1 VTAVWVLAVV
11 ARPYQWWRV
20 ALVLVS
26 GLAYVV
32 IFSIPAAQKT
42 LMLDPS
48 NMVIT
53 LMALGVGLVGA
64 ATIEAIWWVQGRI
77 LGEPRRLWRRA
88 HEER

>member
-1 VTAVWVLAVV
+1 
-11 ARPYQWWRV
+11 
-20 ALVLVS
+20 
-26 GLAYVV
+26 
-32 IFSIPAAQKT
+32 
-42 LMLDPS
+42 MLDPS

>member
-1 VTAVWVLAVV
+1 MA
-11 ARPYQWWRV
+11 
-20 ALVLVS
+20 VS

-32 IFSIPAAQKT
+32 IFSIPLAQKT
-42 LMLDPS
+42 FMLDPS

-53 LMALGVGLVGA
+53 SMALGVGLVGA
-64 ATIEAIWWVQGRI
+64 AAIEAIWWVQGRI